1 MRKKFL
7 FPTLICLAL
16 SFSCQAATI
25 TYSIPSLVN
34 AERPDYLST
43 SATWTGT
50 GYVGMYS
57 GHGGP
62 HFLLNFAISENI
74 ANVRVA
80 IEVDVSGLRGQTVN
94 SALLQY
100 DATLHPPGSSQP
112 MTLTAFTANGT
123 LGFFLNPPNMLMA
136 GSAIAVDGANSIDVT
151 RLLNAALQTDSA
163 WFGLHM
169 QADVYSVSQSA
180 TVYSPEGY
188 PVGGLPL
195 TLEVDYGQS
204 GSVPEPVSL
213 ALLGIGLIGLGTAR
227 IRRHGSRRS

>member
-1 MRKKFL
+1 
-7 FPTLICLAL
+7 
-16 SFSCQAATI
+16 
-25 TYSIPSLVN
+25 
-34 AERPDYLST
+34 
-43 SATWTGT
+43 
-50 GYVGMYS
+50 
-57 GHGGP
+57 
-62 HFLLNFAISENI
+62 
-74 ANVRVA
+74 
-80 IEVDVSGLRGQTVN
+80 
-94 SALLQY
+94 
-100 DATLHPPGSSQP
+100 
-112 MTLTAFTANGT
+112 
-123 LGFFLNPPNMLMA
+123 MA